1 MNNSAP
7 GLERKLLRQLVVE
20 QKLTLSISQPADEAA
35 GYTTVYMRMVDG
47 STDSSGDGIL
57 SCMVSYQ
64 RYKYYKLQEST
75 SDRGSFDTICDQF
88 LAICKTMPNN
98 ETKE

>member
-1 MNNSAP
+1 MNSNAP

-20 QKLTLSISQPADEAA
+20 QKLTLSLSQPANEAA

-47 STDSSGDGIL
+47 STEDGIL

-88 LAICKTMPNN
+88 LAICKTMPSN